1 MKKLFLYLS
10 LLGIV
15 LVGCKNDDPAT
26 SLKLL
31 GESTWLVEYAG
42 AEKTFEF
49 ETNESWNAIV
59 ETSAASWLVVTP
71 SSGIKGKQSIKV
83 EAKANNN
90 TAARSG
96 KITVQAKGKSA
107 EITVTQAALPEN
119 FDVASA
125 IEDSDFKTYC
135 LTNFDED
142 KNGKISLAEAE
153 KVEEIDVHGDYDSEN
168 EVGKGTIKSL
178 KGIEYFTKVKQL
190 DCSGNQLTALD
201 VAQNKILEQL
211 YCDHNKL
218 TSLRL
223 NDGKTLK
230 NLHVGGNQLTSLDVS
245 GFVALEMLSVDDN
258 PLTTLSIKGC
268 VKLGVLST
276 DKTALTSLDASGCL
290 AMTQFM
296 CEDSKLQSIDMSG
309 CTALEQ
315 VHCTNSEL
323 KTLNLNGCTQLAHL
337 VLDDNKLTSIN
348 VNNCPAITW
357 LSVKNNE
364 LTEIDV
370 STCTSLDRITCT
382 SNKLTSLILNT
393 AMETVEA
400 ADNQLSSLDLSKC
413 QKLAQ
418 LDCNDNKFTSLDV
431 SKCPELGILNCFN
444 NQITSLDLSY
454 NTKLTYVDLSPMN
467 DASSKNVLAE
477 VKVKKGLTM
486 KGIYPDSERSTDYIP
501 EGTKITEVE

>member
-1 MKKLFLYLS
+1 M
-10 LLGIV
+10 

-26 SLKLL
+26 SLTLL
-31 GESTWLVEYAG
+31 GESTWSVEYAG

-49 ETNESWNAIV
+49 ETNESWDATV
-59 ETSAASWLVVTP
+59 ETSAVSWLVVTP

-83 EAKANNN
+83 EAKANNT

-107 EITVTQAALPEN
+107 EITVMQAALPEN

-135 LTNFDED
+135 LTNFDAD

-153 KVEEIDVHGDYDSEN
+153 KVEEIDIDAYDHDN
-168 EVGKGTIKSL
+168 KVATGTKKSL
-178 KGIEYFTKVKQL
+178 KGIEYFTNLKQL
-190 DCSGNQLTALD
+190 NCSNNQLTSLD
-201 VAQNKILEQL
+201 IAQNKVLEYL

-218 TSLRL
+218 ISLRL

-230 NLHVGGNQLTSLDVS
+230 NLNVGGNQLTSLDVS

-258 PLTTLSIKGC
+258 PLMTALSIKGC

-315 VHCTNSEL
+315 VHCLKSEL
-323 KTLNLNGCTQLAHL
+323 KTLNLSGCTQLAHL
-337 VLDDNKLTSIN
+337 VLNDNKLTSIN

-364 LTEIDV
+364 LTSIDV
-370 STCTSLDRITCT
+370 STCTNLTRITCT

-400 ADNQLSSLDLSKC
+400 ADNQLSSLDLS
-413 QKLAQ
+413 L
-418 LDCNDNKFTSLDV
+418 
-431 SKCPELGILNCFN
+431 
-444 NQITSLDLSY
+444 
-454 NTKLTYVDLSPMN
+454 KLTSYFH
-467 DASSKNVLAE
+467 SSEPCPV
-477 VKVKKGLTM
+477 TM
-486 KGIYPDSERSTDYIP
+486 
-501 EGTKITEVE
+501 

>member
-31 GESTWLVEYAG
+31 GESKWSVEYAG

-49 ETNESWNAIV
+49 ETNESWDATV
-59 ETSAASWLVVTP
+59 ETSAVSWLVVTP

-83 EAKANNN
+83 EAKANNT

-125 IEDSDFKTYC
+125 IEDSEFKTYC
-135 LTNFDED
+135 LTNFDQD

-153 KVEEIDVHGDYDSEN
+153 KVEEIDIDAYDHDN
-168 EVGKGTIKSL
+168 KVATGTKKSL
-178 KGIEYFTKVKQL
+178 KGIEYFTNLKQL
-190 DCSGNQLTALD
+190 NCSGNQLTALD
-201 VAQNKILEQL
+201 VAQNKVLEYL

-315 VHCTNSEL
+315 VHCTNGEL
-323 KTLNLNGCTQLAHL
+323 KTLNLSGCTQLAHL

-454 NTKLTYVDLSPMN
+454 NTKLYDVDLSPMN
-467 DASSKNVLAE
+467 DASGNNVLTE
-477 VKVKKGLTM
+477 VKVKKGSEIS
-486 KGIYPDSERSTDYIP
+486 GITKDRSDEYIP
-501 EGTKITEVE
+501 AETTITEVPE